1 MKKTQYESVFI
12 LDVEALEHDKQD
24 ELLMCGSKNWEHYFL
39 ENQLDANIETLSN
52 VELLE
57 FESKKELD
65 NYINSNEII
74 DYSLEHKAPMVLA
87 YV

>member
-1 MKKTQYESVFI
+1 MKKTQYESIFI
-12 LDVEALEHDKQD
+12 LDAEALEQDKQD
-24 ELLMCGSKNWEHYFL
+24 ELLMCGSQNWEHYFL
-39 ENQLDANIETLSN
+39 TNQLDANIETLSN